1 MRITTKEDASATP
14 AASLQHSDKPT
25 LEGLDSHRIRQAA
38 LVSQPIIQEE
48 DSLVKLLRRQILL
61 SALLSQLNL
70 LLAPVMLAV
79 VFSTRN
85 PGLAAVSL
93 DKATLPRRLS
103 KVVEFSVL
111 QEGRLVA
118 SAQETV
124 LGPDLVLGA
133 VYLAAITNSSSNSRS
148 RSHLVRQ
155 LALPGEVLELVLQGL
170 ATITI
175 LRTPAVVSLAILV
188 RPTQRLGSH
197 SSSSQLSKTHSVALG
212 LKIKTSPTLH
222 RPSEPLVISSN
233 KSKSLADSSAT
244 QLQIIKGVPVYLGT

>member
-1 MRITTKEDASATP
+1 MP
-14 AASLQHSDKPT
+14 AASLQHLDKPI

-38 LVSQPIIQEE
+38 LANQPTIQEE

-61 SALLSQLNL
+61 SALLSQPNL
-70 LLAPVMLAV
+70 LLALVMLAV
-79 VFSTRN
+79 TSSTRS
-85 PGLAAVSL
+85 PRQAAVSL

-103 KVVEFSVL
+103 KVVEFSVPR
-111 QEGRLVA
+111 EGRLLA

-133 VYLAAITNSSSNSRS
+133 VYLAEITNSSSNSRS
-148 RSHLVRQ
+148 LSHLVRQ
-155 LALPGEVLELVLQGL
+155 LALLVEVLELVLQGL

-175 LRTPAVVSLAILV
+175 PRTPPVVSSAILA
-188 RPTQRLGSH
+188 RPTQRLGRL

-212 LKIKTSPTLH
+212 LKIKTSPTLN

-233 KSKSLADSSAT
+233 KTKSLADSLVT
-244 QLQIIKGVPVYLGT
+244 RLQTIKGVPVYLGT